1 MLSQVSRTRPGAPGQ
16 RSGVKSSNMEP
27 YNVRDVIEKLDRIDQ
42 WLCERGLKKHDRIR
56 IHKRNLTQLA
66 DAQDDEEK
74 FLPFFDGLPDEKR
87 REMIWSIVEA
97 DEFVKSLDDFGDKKN
112 EIPRELLKKALL
124 GPADLFQE
132 DETSNIGRNTM
143 FEILFGGV
151 VASVG
156 LHPRLG
162 KEPDVSFEFDNC
174 QIFVQCKRVLSEAR
188 VEERV
193 SEAAKQLQRDL
204 AQSSNGTDCG
214 LVAISLSRLIN
225 PGNRLL
231 NVPSVS
237 DADNVLRREIRSV
250 IDGHKKGL
258 LGCAKD
264 PKVAGIL
271 LHMSTPAW
279 IMEEGKCCV
288 VRSMTAFP
296 MSGCSDSALLTRLA
310 GFLKI

>member
-1 MLSQVSRTRPGAPGQ
+1 MD
-16 RSGVKSSNMEP
+16 P

-66 DAQDDEEK
+66 DAQDEEK

-97 DEFVKSLDDFGDKKN
+97 DEFVTSLDAFGVKKN
-112 EIPRELLKKALL
+112 EIPKELLKKALL
-124 GPADLFQE
+124 GPADPFQE
-132 DETSNIGRNTM
+132 DENSNIGRNSM

-156 LHPRLG
+156 LHPSLG
-162 KEPDVSFEFDNC
+162 KEPDVSFEFDNR
-174 QIFVQCKRVLSEAR
+174 QIFVQCKRVKSEAK
-188 VEERV
+188 VESRV

-204 AQSSNGTDCG
+204 AQSSNRTDCG

-231 NVPSVS
+231 IVPSVS
-237 DADNVLRREIRSV
+237 DANNFLRLEIRNV
-250 IDGHKKGL
+250 IDRHKEHFSNCTKS
-258 LGCAKD
+258 

-271 LHMSTPAW
+271 FHMSTPAW
-279 IMEEGKCCV
+279 FMKEGRCCV
-288 VRSMTAFP
+288 VRFMTVFRT
-296 MSGCSDSALLTRLA
+296 SVCSDSDLLTRLA
-310 GFLKI
+310 SFLKI